1 MRDPASESSR
11 RATELIRDFV
21 LGRAGAG

>member
-1 MRDPASESSR
+1 MRDPASDVSR

-21 LGRAGAG
+21 LSRAEGG